1 MKNNFFSKLKADLK
15 LIDNTKEL
23 LVNVDKSIN
32 IYKMNKDVYNKY
44 LTENINKAY
53 KKANKYEVNRINS
66 KRKKI
71 AK

>member
-1 MKNNFFSKLKADLK
+1 MKNNFLPKLKADLK

-44 LTENINKAY
+44 LTEHINKAY

-66 KRKKI
+66 KTKKI